1 MHPCAPLRGDAS
13 SSRRSPSPR
22 TVRLAAVG
30 SAAALLV
37 GLGAAGA
44 TAAPAPPSITLVS
57 MTDVHGHVLD
67 WDYFAGAPYAQG
79 RGLGLARVSTA
90 VDRVRA
96 ERGADST
103 LVVDNGDAI
112 QGTPLTYYYSRQEP
126 VTATGAVHPMAQAYD
141 AIGLDAQV
149 VGNHEFNYGLD
160 TLAKYR
166 LDLDA
171 PLLGANVLDDR
182 TGAPYLRPWV
192 LREVTPTGG
201 GDPVTV
207 GILGLT
213 TPGSAVWDKQNVEG
227 KLTFADVV
235 ETARTEV
242 PRMKAAG
249 ADIVVVLSHSGRSG
263 PSSYDEAVTPAENVT
278 DRVAA
283 EVPGVDVVVAGHS
296 HRDLPQA
303 WVDSTA
309 TPGKRVLVT
318 QPYRWGASVTVSQLE
333 LRRDGD
339 GWALGDA
346 DVQEIRSA
354 DVPEDPEIVDLV
366 SEEHEA
372 TVAYVNQ
379 VVATST
385 QELPATESRWR
396 DTPLIDFIQR
406 VQTDTVRAAVA
417 GTPDAELPVLSIAAP
432 FSRTAVFPQGEVTVK
447 DVAGLYEF
455 DNTLQ
460 AVRMTGAQ
468 VREYLETSAEY
479 YASVPPGNPA
489 DPESLATGQTPDYN
503 LDQLSGVEYELDLA
517 QPAGSRVARLE
528 LDGVPVADDA
538 QFVVAVNNYRRSGGG
553 GFPHVAQAP
562 VVYDQQAEIRQLLI
576 DAAQES
582 GTIDPADFA
591 VENWWLTAGGE
602 RLFD

>member
-1 MHPCAPLRGDAS
+1 MQLPPTSGRRG
-13 SSRRSPSPR
+13 R
-22 TVRLAAVG
+22 TRT
-30 SAAALLV
+30 AAALSATGLLV
-37 GLGAAGA
+37 GLGATTGAGA
-44 TAAPAPPSITLVS
+44 AAAAPVPPSITLVS

-67 WDYFAGAPYAQG
+67 WDYFAGAPYAEGQ
-79 RGLGLARVSTA
+79 GLGLARVSTA

-103 LVVDNGDAI
+103 LVVDNGDAV
-112 QGTPLTYYYSRQEP
+112 QGTPLTYYYARQEP
-126 VTATGAVHPMAQAYD
+126 VTTTGVEHPMAQAYD
-141 AIGLDAQV
+141 AIGIDAQV
-149 VGNHEFNYGLD
+149 VGNHEFNYGPD

-171 PLLGANVLDDR
+171 PLLGANVIDER
-182 TGAPYLRPWV
+182 TGTPYLRPWV
-192 LREVTPTGG
+192 LRDVKPTGG
-201 GDPVTV
+201 GKAVKV

-227 KLTFADVV
+227 QLTFEDVV
-235 ETARTEV
+235 ATAQREV

-249 ADIVVVLSHSGRSG
+249 ADLVVVLSHSGRSG
-263 PSSYDEAVTPAENVT
+263 ESSYSEEDLPAENVS

-283 EVPGVDVVVAGHS
+283 EVAGVDVVVAGHS
-296 HRDLPQA
+296 HQDLPEA

-333 LRRDGD
+333 LRKAKGEYSLA
-339 GWALGDA
+339 GA
-346 DVQEIRSA
+346 DVQEVRAA
-354 DVPEDPEIVDLV
+354 DVPEDPEIVEVIAD
-366 SEEHEA
+366 EHRR
-372 TVAYVNQ
+372 TVDYVDQ

-385 QELPATESRWR
+385 EELPATASRWR

-406 VQTDTVRAAVA
+406 VQTDTVREAVA
-417 GTPDAELPVLSIAAP
+417 GTPDADLPVLSIAAP

-447 DVAGLYEF
+447 DVAGLYVY

-468 VREYLETSAEY
+468 VRDYLEKAAEY

-489 DPESLATGQTPDYN
+489 DPESLATGEVPDYN
-503 LDQLSGVEYELDLA
+503 LDQLAGVEYELDLSR
-517 QPAGSRVARLE
+517 PAGSRVASLT
-528 LDGVPVADDA
+528 LDGAPVTDE
-538 QFVVAVNNYRRSGGG
+538 QEFVVAVNNYRRSGGG
-553 GFPHVAQAP
+553 GFPHIAEAP
-562 VVYDQQAEIRQLLI
+562 VVYDEQVEIRQLLI
-576 DAAQES
+576 DHAQQT

-591 VENWWLTAGGE
+591 VENWWLTSGGE

>member
-1 MHPCAPLRGDAS
+1 MTPQSRP
-13 SSRRSPSPR
+13 SRRPR
-22 TVRLAAVG
+22 ARTTAAL
-30 SAAALLV
+30 SAATLLV
-37 GLGAAGA
+37 GLGAATGA
-44 TAAPAPPSITLVS
+44 TGAAAAPVPPSITLVS

-67 WDYFAGAPYAQG
+67 WDYFAGRPYPQG
-79 RGLGLARVSTA
+79 QGLGLARISTA

-112 QGTPLTYYYSRQEP
+112 QGTPLTYYHSREEP
-126 VTATGAVHPMAQAYD
+126 VTQTGAVHPMAQAYD
-141 AIGLDAQV
+141 AIGIDAQV

-160 TLAKYR
+160 TLAEYR

-171 PLLGANVLDDR
+171 PLLGANVVDER
-182 TGAPYLRPWV
+182 TGTPYLRPWV
-192 LREVTPTGG
+192 LRDVRPSGG
-201 GDPVTV
+201 GAPVKV
-207 GILGLT
+207 GVLGLT

-227 KLTFADVV
+227 KLTFEDVV
-235 ETARTEV
+235 ATAQREV

-249 ADIVVVLSHSGRSG
+249 ADLVVVLSHSGRSG
-263 PSSYDEAVTPAENVT
+263 ESSYSEEELPAENVS

-283 EVPGVDVVVAGHS
+283 EVAGVDVVVAGHS
-296 HRDLPQA
+296 HRDLPEA

-333 LRRDGD
+333 LRGSGD
-339 GWALGDA
+339 GYSLAGA
-346 DVQEIRSA
+346 DVQEVRAA
-354 DVPEDPEIVDLV
+354 DVPEDPEIVEVIAD
-366 SEEHEA
+366 EHRR
-372 TVAYVNQ
+372 TVEYVDQ

-385 QELPATESRWR
+385 QELPATEARWR
-396 DTPLIDFIQR
+396 DTPIIDFIQR
-406 VQTDTVRAAVA
+406 VQTDTVREALA

-468 VREYLETSAEY
+468 VREYLERSAEY
-479 YASVPPGNPA
+479 YASVPPGDPA

-503 LDQLSGVEYELDLA
+503 LDQLAGVEYELDLA
-517 QPAGSRVARLE
+517 QPAGSRVASLTLE
-528 LDGVPVADDA
+528 GAPVADDQ

-553 GFPHVAQAP
+553 GFPHVSTAP
-562 VVYDQQAEIRQLLI
+562 VVYDEQAEIRQLLI
-576 DAAQES
+576 DRAQS
-582 GTIDPADFA
+582 TGTIDPADFA